1 MTDLDY
7 ISKGSLRGLWVE
19 QEEGF
24 SEKDDGGLA
33 LAQAEVVG

>member
-7 ISKGSLRGLWVE
+7 ISKGSLQGLRVE
-19 QEEGF
+19 REEGF
-24 SEKDDGGLA
+24 SEKDGVLA